1 MEDYKEVALKKL
13 GKLDYKLAP
22 DNKTYTVSVIDT
34 NGCEVGSVECKSI
47 EAGIDKL
54 YKQLIRD

>member
-13 GKLDYKLAP
+13 GKLDYYLGP
-22 DNKTYTVSVIDT
+22 DNKTYTVSVIDA
-34 NGCEVGSVECKSI
+34 NGCEVGSVFCKSI